1 MVEQKQSGTI
11 QELSLESVMSD
22 RFGRYSKYIIQ
33 ERALPDI
40 RDGLKPVQRR
50 ILFAMSK
57 DGNTYDKQFRKSAKS
72 VGNVMG
78 NFHPHGD
85 SSIYE
90 AMVRMSQDWKLRA
103 PLIEM
108 HGNNGSIDN
117 DPAAAMRYTEAR
129 LSKLAGEMLRDLDKD
144 TVEMVLNFDDTEYEP
159 TVLPG
164 HFPNL
169 LVNGATGIS
178 AGYATDIPPHNLG
191 EVIDAIIYMLTH
203 KKVTLDDLMTFVK
216 GPDFPT
222 GAIIQG
228 AEGIKSAYKTGK
240 GKVVVRSKTEIKPLK
255 GGKHVIEITEI
266 PYEVNKAALVH
277 KMDEIRANKDVAG
290 ITEVRDESD
299 RDGLTIVVEIAKDG
313 NADGILQYLFK
324 KTELQVTYN
333 FNMVA
338 IHEQRPV
345 LFSLQTALQ
354 AFIDHQKEIITKRTV
369 FDLKKAKDRQHIVT
383 GLIKALSIL
392 DEVIKAIRAS
402 KDRKDAKQSL
412 INQFEFT
419 SPQAEAIVTLQLY
432 RLTNTDVTQLQAEFE
447 ELAAKIAQFELIL
460 SDNNELIKVLKKEL
474 LAIKKEYATP
484 RLTEIQAEVQEIK
497 IDKTVTV
504 VDEDVVMLVS
514 QSGYVK
520 RASLRSFSA
529 SGVENGLRDDDSVVY
544 LEKVNTLQHVFILT
558 NLGNVIYRPI
568 HEIPEFKWKDAG
580 EHLSQSITG
589 MANNEI
595 VIQVIVV
602 DDVNALTGEW
612 LAVTNDGYIK
622 RVAMTEFTPRSNY
635 KKRAMPLI
643 NLKSESAQIVGLTRL
658 MAQPG
663 TNQQV
668 VLASH
673 AAQGL
678 RYSLDE
684 VPIQGGR
691 TAGVKA
697 MNLASDDYLVG
708 GDVISDENK
717 CAIALISNRGAFKWM
732 PVDEIPV
739 TTRAKKGVAIMRELK
754 KDTHQ
759 IIAIQ
764 VIDHEQSV
772 PLHIVTDTGKTADII
787 PSEHPLGQRYSNGS
801 FVIDVDTMGVP
812 ETMTRLQQPLVLN

>member
-1 MVEQKQSGTI
+1 MAEQKGNDHV
-11 QELSLESVMSD
+11 QELSLESVMGD

-50 ILFAMSK
+50 ILYAMSK

-129 LSKLAGEMLRDLDKD
+129 LSKLASEMLRDLEKD

-191 EVIDAIIYMLTH
+191 EVIDATIYMLGH
-203 KKVTLDDLMTFVK
+203 KNVKLADLMEFVK

-228 AEGIKSAYKTGK
+228 VDGIKSAYEGGR
-240 GKVVVRSKTEIKPLK
+240 GKVMVRSKTEIKPLK
-255 GGKHVIEITEI
+255 GGKSFIEITEI

-277 KMDEIRANKDVAG
+277 KIDEIRANKDVAG

-299 RDGLTIVVEIAKDG
+299 RDGLTIVIEIAKDA
-313 NADGILQYLFK
+313 NAEGILQYLFK
-324 KTELQVTYN
+324 KTELQVSYN

-345 LFSLQTALQ
+345 LFGLQTALQ
-354 AFIDHQKEIITKRTV
+354 AFIDHQTEIITKRTV
-369 FDLKKAKDRQHIVT
+369 FDLKKAQARQHIVT

-392 DEVIKAIRAS
+392 DQVITAIRAS
-402 KDRKDAKQSL
+402 NDRKSAKQSL
-412 INQFEFT
+412 IDKFDFT
-419 SPQAEAIVTLQLY
+419 EPQAEAIVTLQLY

-447 ELAAKIAQFELIL
+447 ELAAKITEFELIL
-460 SDNNELIKVLKKEL
+460 KDPKELIKVLKKEL

-504 VDEDVVMLVS
+504 ADEDVVMLVS
-514 QSGYVK
+514 RSGYIK

-529 SGVENGLRDDDSVVY
+529 SGADNGLRDDDEVVF
-544 LEKVNTLQHVFILT
+544 LDKVNTLQHAFIFT
-558 NLGNVIYRPI
+558 NMGNVIYRPI

-580 EHLSQSITG
+580 EHLSQSVTGIGNDEVVLQVAIT
-589 MANNEI
+589 
-595 VIQVIVV
+595 
-602 DDVNALTGEW
+602 DDVDNLAGEW
-612 LAVTNDGYIK
+612 LIATNDGYIK
-622 RVAMTEFTPRSNY
+622 RVSFADFVPRSNY
-635 KKRAMPLI
+635 KKRAMPSI
-643 NLKSESAQIVGLTRL
+643 NLKTADSKILILKAVDTPQLTDQQIF
-658 MAQPG
+658 
-663 TNQQV
+663 
-668 VLASH
+668 LASFN
-673 AAQGL
+673 AQGL

-684 VPIQGGR
+684 VPTQGGR

-697 MNLASDDYLVG
+697 MNLATEDEIVG
-708 GDVISDENK
+708 GGIVGDDS
-717 CAIALISNRGAFKWM
+717 AIAVVSNRGAFKWM
-732 PVDEIPV
+732 PADEVPV
-739 TTRAKKGVAIMRELK
+739 TSRAKKGVAIMRELK
-754 KDTHQ
+754 KDAHKITV
-759 IIAIQ
+759 AL
-764 VIDHEQSV
+764 VISQAEPPV
-772 PLHIVTDTGKTADII
+772 LHVVTEFDKTLDLI
-787 PSEHPLGQRYSNGS
+787 PKDHPLGQRYSNGS
-801 FVIDVDTMGVP
+801 FVVDVDTMGIPVR
-812 ETMTRLQQPLVLN
+812 MTELLTPLVLNN